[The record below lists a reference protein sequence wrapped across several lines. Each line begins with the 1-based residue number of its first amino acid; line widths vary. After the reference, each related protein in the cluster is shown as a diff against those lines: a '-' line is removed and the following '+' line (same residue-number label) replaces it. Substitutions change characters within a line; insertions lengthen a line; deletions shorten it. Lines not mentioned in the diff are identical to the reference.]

1 MVQESASAT
10 AGRKRQIPPGTR
22 LGRYRIVKRIA
33 SGGMAEV
40 YLASVDGPGGFSR
53 PVAVKLVLPHL
64 AEQNRFVRLFE
75 QEGRIAAHLNH
86 PNIVQV
92 FELGYEDDELF
103 LVMEFVD
110 GRTLQSMLAAA
121 DGPLPLR
128 CALSIMISTATAI
141 HHAHEA
147 TNTEGQPLDLV
158 HRDISPSNVMVRHDG
173 QVKVVDFGIAKALTE
188 TSLTKTG
195 SLKGKAGYMSPEQ
208 CRGAPLTR
216 VSDVFNLG
224 ILLYELTTGRRA
236 FGGSNIFEVMNRIVD
251 GRYTSPDKILPD
263 YPPQLARIV
272 AKALA
277 LEPDQR
283 HATAL
288 SLREDMDAFAVA
300 HKIFPSDRPVAE
312 WITRTFGPATQ
323 LDLGVAPTDTDEV
336 RLEKSGFSLPGWA
349 RATLVGGLAGT
360 AVFLLLRGGSSE
372 PSPPLPKDPAA
383 VAAPDRQ
390 PSPPAPETKTPTPS
404 PTPSVDEDSTDPPPN
419 PSKAAVEPTPTPT
432 AATATPPPTASPSSA
447 DKRRKK
453 SGARRATKKKSGRTK
468 KKGGR
473 STNPDPLF
481 PWEP

>member
-1 MVQESASAT
+1 M
-10 AGRKRQIPPGTR
+10 PPGSR

-53 PVAVKLVLPHL
+53 PVALKLVLPHL
-64 AEQNRFVRLFE
+64 VEQRRFVKLFE

-92 FELGYEDDELF
+92 FELGYEEDELF

-110 GRTLQSMLAAA
+110 GRTLQNVLAAA

-147 TNTEGQPLDLV
+147 TNTEGQPLHLV

-216 VSDVFNLG
+216 ASDVFNLG

-251 GRYTSPDKILPD
+251 GRYSPVDKHIPS
-263 YPPQLARIV
+263 YPPQLAKIV
-272 AKALA
+272 DKALA
-277 LEPDQR
+277 LEPERR

-288 SLREDMDAFAVA
+288 ALREDIDAFAIA
-300 HKIFPSDRPVAE
+300 HKIFPSERPVAE
-312 WITRTFGPATQ
+312 WMARTFGPATQ
-323 LDLGVAPTDTDEV
+323 IDLGVAPTDTDEQLK
-336 RLEKSGFSLPGWA
+336 RRGFSLPGWA

-360 AVFLLLRGGSSE
+360 AVFVILRGGSSE
-372 PSPPLPKDPAA
+372 PAPPPRDDSAA
-383 VAAPDRQ
+383 VAEPTVEEAAPRAAPQ
-390 PSPPAPETKTPTPS
+390 PVPVPSPSDKKKAPLPAPKQAEPEPPPADEEPS
-404 PTPSVDEDSTDPPPN
+404 PVTSPS
-419 PSKAAVEPTPTPT
+419 
-432 AATATPPPTASPSSA
+432 AAT
-447 DKRRKK
+447 KRRSK
-453 SGARRATKKKSGRTK
+453 SGARRGGKKKAGRTK
-468 KKGGR
+468 KKRGR